1 MNAIDILVAE
11 HGLIRQFLDNLTTA
25 LGKIE
30 RGEKIP
36 KTFFEH
42 SVLFSREFVD
52 KHHHFKEELQM
63 FTLLAQKHD
72 GRLDAAIEGL
82 RNQHE
87 NGRNHV
93 AEIDFAK
100 EGYEAGQEP
109 ATTTL
114 LEHLACYISML
125 RQHINREDHRL
136 DPMALE
142 ALSAGEMESLLVEFR
157 RANDKAGEGFFE
169 KSQDRVLKMGALLT
183 GT

>member
-25 LGKIE
+25 LGKME

-42 SVLFSREFVD
+42 SVLFSRELVD

-63 FTLLAQKHD
+63 FTLLAQKHGGQFD
-72 GRLDAAIEGL
+72 TAIEGL

-93 AEIDFAK
+93 AEIDYAK
-100 EGYEAGQEP
+100 EGYEAGQES

-114 LEHLACYISML
+114 PEHLDCYISML

-136 DPMALE
+136 YPMARE
-142 ALSAGEMESLLVEFR
+142 AYSAGEMEGLLVELQ
-157 RANDKAGEGFFE
+157 RADEKAGEGFFE
-169 KSQDRVLKMGALLT
+169 TNRDRVLKMGALLN
-183 GT
+183 G